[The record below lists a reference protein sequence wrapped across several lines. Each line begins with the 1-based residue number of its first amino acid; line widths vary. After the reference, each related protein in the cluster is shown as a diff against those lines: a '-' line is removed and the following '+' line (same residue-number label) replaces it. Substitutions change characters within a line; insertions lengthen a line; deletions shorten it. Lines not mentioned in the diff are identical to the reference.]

1 MKTLAYYLLGI
12 FSLCLLNACSD
23 EENPTPEP
31 PPSKGQEEVQK
42 IVEVLKE
49 SNPEVSQFVEILE
62 KVNVADLTQDE
73 LTDFAVK
80 NKNTASRA
88 AVLDTASIKNHIVKG
103 RYAKEDLTDGSTLT
117 SISNETLYVTRTEN
131 DVQIIS

>member
-73 LTDFAVK
+73 LTVFAVPQ
-80 NKNTASRA
+80 
-88 AVLDTASIKNHIVKG
+88 AVLPYWIPLPSKI
-103 RYAKEDLTDGSTLT
+103 T
-117 SISNETLYVTRTEN
+117 SSKDAMPKRI
-131 DVQIIS
+131 

>member
-23 EENPTPEP
+23 EDNPTPEP

-73 LTDFAVK
+73 LTVFAVK
-80 NKNTASRA
+80 TQVPQ
-88 AVLDTASIKNHIVKG
+88 AVLPYWIQLPSKSHRQRK
-103 RYAKEDLTDGSTLT
+103 
-117 SISNETLYVTRTEN
+117 LYKR
-131 DVQIIS
+131 

>member
-23 EENPTPEP
+23 EDNPTPEP

-62 KVNVADLTQDE
+62 KVNVADLTQDK
-73 LTDFAVK
+73 LTVFAVK
-80 NKNTASRA
+80 TQVPQ
-88 AVLDTASIKNHIVKG
+88 AVLPYWIPLPSKITSL
-103 RYAKEDLTDGSTLT
+103 KEA
-117 SISNETLYVTRTEN
+117 I
-131 DVQIIS
+131 QKMI